1 MMDATRR
8 KEREMITKDIEMMK
22 RNIQE
27 TTQHVHPLGRLL
39 ELVQE
44 NLDSMQKELE
54 MWKNEHRQNVIELQ
68 QRQRQGLRSQ
78 LAYSSLELISHYEYS
93 FSY

>member
-1 MMDATRR
+1 MMDATKR
-8 KEREMITKDIEMMK
+8 KEREMISKDIELMK

-39 ELVQE
+39 DLVQE

-68 QRQRQGLRSQ
+68 QRQRQRLRSQ
-78 LAYSSLELISHYEYS
+78 LPFSSIDLISHYEYCH
-93 FSY
+93 

>member
-1 MMDATRR
+1 MDATKR
-8 KEREMITKDIEMMK
+8 KEREMITKDIELMK

-39 ELVQE
+39 DLVQE

-68 QRQRQGLRSQ
+68 QRQRQGLRS
-78 LAYSSLELISHYEYS
+78 LVVMNIH
-93 FSY
+93 

>member
-1 MMDATRR
+1 MDATRR
-8 KEREMITKDIEMMK
+8 KEREMITKDIELMK

-39 ELVQE
+39 DLVQE

-68 QRQRQGLRSQ
+68 QRQRQGLQWQ
-78 LAYSSLELISHYEYS
+78 LAFSSLGLISHYEYS
-93 FSY
+93 LA